1 MLEIT
6 SPGSGDKAILRYWVA
21 RGYPSNVALDGKIPF
36 ESGVVLDC
44 EEGSIKFANGD
55 FYKGSVNC
63 DLEFGEYPIVK
74 PDGYGVLTRADG
86 TTVEGNFQLGV
97 FCTEFA
103 PGQIADC
110 GERDCRYGNQIRYA
124 FNTDCVHYFDCFDC
138 GRVTFSKFTEPT
150 DRCPRCASK
159 NYIWK
164 EDSVNSALC
173 TSCLLST
180 VSTVRKIGGITTTE
194 ENAL

>member
-55 FYKGSVNC
+55 SYKGSVNC

-74 PDGYGVLTRADG
+74 PDGYGVLTRADE
-86 TTVEGNFQLGV
+86 VLQLKAISNLDFSVPNLLQDKLPIVVKEIVVMEIKFVMLLILIV
-97 FCTEFA
+97 F
-103 PGQIADC
+103 I
-110 GERDCRYGNQIRYA
+110 ISI
-124 FNTDCVHYFDCFDC
+124 VLI
-138 GRVTFSKFTEPT
+138 V
-150 DRCPRCASK
+150 
-159 NYIWK
+159 
-164 EDSVNSALC
+164 V
-173 TSCLLST
+173 
-180 VSTVRKIGGITTTE
+180 V
-194 ENAL
+194 